1 MFRPLLL
8 LLLPFLLRSR
18 QAITRILR
26 ISKIPVSDVCVMQE
40 LTYEAPA
47 TWSSK
52 TT

>member
-26 ISKIPVSDVCVMQE
+26 ISKIPPVSDDGGMPM
-40 LTYEAPA
+40 T
-47 TWSSK
+47 
-52 TT
+52 